1 MTPRIGILTYAGDPH
16 GYVVKT
22 KIEEQHNAWCGLI
35 PCDELTIRGGI
46 TWSSQMDAPCLLP
59 NVHGGTIDVRTLNA
73 LWVRRVSGFQT
84 LPEGIDA
91 AHELH
96 IRSSMEKALE
106 GLLVN
111 EFKGRWV
118 SHPVASR
125 LAENKLLQLR
135 AAQKA
140 GVRIPAT
147 LVSQH
152 PEQIR
157 SFCAAYPGAIIK
169 PVSTPRG
176 VEFVSTAVVS
186 QELLEN
192 DDSLGLAP
200 TIYQEC
206 VPGGRHLRIS
216 VIGERCDAAL
226 IESEI
231 LDWRTDLTIPFSRYP
246 LGDDLQRRLQVIL
259 RELGLAMGVFDL
271 KLIDNDEP
279 VFLEVN
285 PQGQFLFVEA
295 LAEISLADQV
305 AAFLADQAMQDLS
318 SREGAGLV
326 ARKRDQC
333 RSA

>member
-1 MTPRIGILTYAGDPH
+1 MTPRIGILTYSGDPH

-22 KIEEQHNAWCGLI
+22 KIEEQHDVWCGLI
-35 PCDELTIRGGI
+35 PCDELTVRGGI
-46 TWSSQMDAPCLLP
+46 TWSSQTEAPCLLP
-59 NVHGGTIDVRTLNA
+59 NVHGGTIDVTTLNA
-73 LWVRRVSGFQT
+73 LWVRRVSGLQT
-84 LPEGIDA
+84 LPDGIDA
-91 AHELH
+91 SHELH
-96 IRSSMEKALE
+96 IRVSVEKALE

-111 EFKGRWV
+111 EFNGRWV

-140 GVRIPAT
+140 GIRIPAT

-169 PVSTPRG
+169 PVSSPRG
-176 VEFVSTAVVS
+176 VEFVSTSVVS

-192 DDSLGLAP
+192 DDSLSLAP
-200 TIYQEC
+200 AIYQEC
-206 VPGGRHLRIS
+206 VPGARHLRIS
-216 VIGERCDAAL
+216 VMGERCEAAL
-226 IESEI
+226 VESEI

-246 LGDDLQRRLQVIL
+246 LGDDLQRRMQVVL

-271 KLIDNDEP
+271 KLIGDDEP

-295 LAEISLADQV
+295 LAGISLADQV
-305 AAFLADQAMQDLS
+305 AAFLVDQARQDFD
-318 SREGAGLV
+318 SR
-326 ARKRDQC
+326 K
-333 RSA
+333 SAAKLPN